1 MLTSDLWIV
10 LVGNPANGYT
20 AYGTYSSP
28 DEAYATHS
36 PSGQEFTLLRLH
48 SKAAEEAREREE
60 DWREL

>member
-1 MLTSDLWIV
+1 LITSDLWIV

-36 PSGQEFTLLRLH
+36 GPFTLLRLH

-60 DWREL
+60 DWRDV